1 MTRRFSQSRGASSLD
16 DCSCFSGDD
25 MSREPLPTDFRPF
38 WRFLLGIFLLTAAIG
53 LVSLATG
60 LALSR

>member
-1 MTRRFSQSRGASSLD
+1 
-16 DCSCFSGDD
+16 

-38 WRFLLGIFLLTAAIG
+38 WRFLLGIFLLTVAIG